1 MKEHEQAQEKE
12 IETRRNK
19 MKKSNCNQKREDHYY
34 KIFNHDKINEKCR
47 YKRNW
52 LKKRV
57 RVRWKEWQEND
68 KENDYYKSFNHDK
81 INEKCRYKRNWLKKR
96 EW

>member
-1 MKEHEQAQEKE
+1 MIVRWKEWQENDKE
-12 IETRRNK
+12 N
-19 MKKSNCNQKREDHYY
+19 DYY
-34 KIFNHDKINEKCR
+34 KSFNKNKINEKCR
-47 YKRNW
+47 YKTNW